1 MGAEVP
7 FLWAAAPGRR
17 RIRLRYH
24 FDSLKVAEL
33 RRQIA
38 HTQRERDKLDRRLNS
53 LSRSLQC
60 AETKRRPRR
69 RTHEK
74 T

>member
-1 MGAEVP
+1 M
-7 FLWAAAPGRR
+7 
-17 RIRLRYH
+17 RYH

-38 HTQRERDKLDRRLNS
+38 QTQRERDKLDRRLQS
-53 LSRSLQC
+53 LSRSLQY
-60 AETKRRPRR
+60 AETKRRRKR